1 MTGLSFI
8 DVLPPEQLRI
18 VVASLVVLL
27 YLALCGS
34 IWRARARQRRQIEGD
49 AAKLLSATSDKASL
63 LITFA
68 SQTGFAEELAWQS
81 AHALHAAG
89 LSTYVLPLE
98 QVSANN
104 LCNANCV
111 LFIAS
116 TYGEGDAPDGAALFA
131 DEVMNAAL
139 DLSNLRYGLLA
150 LGDREYV
157 NFCGFGRRLDAW
169 LLQQR
174 ATPLFD
180 RVEVDNGDEDALNIW
195 RRHLSK
201 MAGVAELADWQAAL
215 FQLWRLVAR
224 RHLNPGSAGGPVF
237 HLELEPCDGQLPVW
251 QAGDLVQ
258 ILAPGD
264 LRKAREYSIAS
275 LPADGRL
282 HLLVRQERH
291 ADGKLGIASGW
302 LTEEAVLG
310 DTIELRLR
318 SHRSFQLENNID
330 RPLLLIGNGTGLAG
344 LRAHLKARAA
354 AGRHENWLV
363 FGERNSAYD
372 FHYRHDIETWQQQAL
387 LQHVDLAFSRDRPER
402 VYVQQL
408 LRNEAERL
416 REWLRRGVAI
426 YVCGSLEGMAA
437 GVDAALRE
445 IIGEEAMQRLAGEGR
460 YRRDVY

>member
-1 MTGLSFI
+1 
-8 DVLPPEQLRI
+8 
-18 VVASLVVLL
+18 
-27 YLALCGS
+27 
-34 IWRARARQRRQIEGD
+34 
-49 AAKLLSATSDKASL
+49 
-63 LITFA
+63 
-68 SQTGFAEELAWQS
+68 
-81 AHALHAAG
+81 
-89 LSTYVLPLE
+89 
-98 QVSANN
+98 
-104 LCNANCV
+104 
-111 LFIAS
+111 
-116 TYGEGDAPDGAALFA
+116 
-131 DEVMNAAL
+131 
-139 DLSNLRYGLLA
+139 
-150 LGDREYV
+150 
-157 NFCGFGRRLDAW
+157 
-169 LLQQR
+169 
-174 ATPLFD
+174 
-180 RVEVDNGDEDALNIW
+180 
-195 RRHLSK
+195 

-215 FQLWRLVAR
+215 FQSWRLVAR